1 MSKTKYNQ
9 KQTNLTTRQKAIIQM
24 LTQFTTEYPATISLL
39 SERLHCSS
47 RTVLR
52 EMPIVENWLKEH
64 KFSFFRKPGVGVI
77 LNEDADTKQQI
88 FDVLEETEKNISFG
102 KEERRKWILGELLYA
117 KDPLKSYYFT
127 KKYKISEGTFSH
139 DLDFLSQWLQ
149 KYELEIVRKSG
160 IGIFVEGT
168 ESAFRQ
174 AIANA
179 VYEFM
184 SEKEILDMLCGHK
197 ENKKD
202 VSVPIKYR
210 DMYLLDHTILQTVE
224 LVLSD
229 VEKSLQ
235 IQYPDS
241 AYIGLLVHISLAVK
255 RLQNK
260 EIIHMETERLHMLKQ
275 YPEYTVAQE
284 IAKGIDK
291 MFQLHLP
298 EDEIG
303 YIALHC
309 IHTNIWYDET
319 DVSVDNMQMRQCVKN
334 MVMAMQKEL
343 MAEYPVVLLQNE
355 TIILDLCQYMTAL
368 LHRLTFHI
376 PIQNAQLSVFRERY
390 ENIYQAT
397 IKSCTH
403 LKPLTKGA
411 TISAEEIGYIAMYF
425 CTALEKQQNQIQK
438 IPVVVV
444 CPTGF
449 GTSKM
454 LAVHLQKT
462 FPELDIKEIVSIFR
476 VDTAQLKKDGI
487 RLVIST
493 VHLDIDFLHIQVN
506 PILLEQDKIALRKM
520 LSTLPMASSIQKNKK
535 TLLQKQDI
543 LQITQWGQEIVDF
556 LDNIKWLTISSIT
569 KKEDL
574 VAYGAK
580 LFAKDLAEQTK
591 IVSDLQKRETLA
603 STYIGEFQMLLL
615 HCRTQGVAH
624 CCFGYIKLQNPF
636 FHKEGMI
643 QGAIVMLIPEKANQI
658 CVEIIQHISGE
669 LIENEALFQAIQQKG
684 EKELQQET
692 EKSLIQYY
700 QKMILKR
707 LECVT

>member
-1 MSKTKYNQ
+1 MRNMEYNP
-9 KQTNLTTRQKAIIQM
+9 TTLTTRQKTIIQM

-39 SERLHCSS
+39 SEKLHCSS

-52 EMPIVENWLKEH
+52 EMPIIEKWLKEH
-64 KFSFFRKPGVGVI
+64 EFSFFRKPGIGVI
-77 LNEDADTKQQI
+77 LNEDAATKQQI
-88 FDVLEETEKNISFG
+88 FDMLEETEKNILFG
-102 KEERRKWILGELLYA
+102 KEERRKRILGELLYA
-117 KDPLKSYYFT
+117 KEPLKSYYFT
-127 KKYKISEGTFSH
+127 KKYKISERTFSH
-139 DLDFLSQWLQ
+139 DLDFLNQWLQ
-149 KYELEIVRKSG
+149 KYQVEIVRKSG
-160 IGIFVEGT
+160 IGVFAQGT

-184 SEKEILDMLCGHK
+184 SEKEILYLLCGHQ

-210 DMYLLDHTILQTVE
+210 DIYLLDHAILQSVE
-224 LVLSD
+224 MVLSD
-229 VEKSLQ
+229 VEKVLQ
-235 IQYPDS
+235 IQYLDS
-241 AYIGLLVHISLAVK
+241 MYIGLLVHISLAVK
-255 RLQNK
+255 RLQNG
-260 EIIHMETERLHMLKQ
+260 ETIHMETERLLMLKQ
-275 YPEYTVAQE
+275 HPEYVIAQE
-284 IAKGIDK
+284 IAKGIDT

-309 IHTNIWYDET
+309 VHTDIWYDET
-319 DVSVDNMQMRQCVKN
+319 AISVDNMQMRQCVKN

-355 TIILDLCQYMTAL
+355 NIILDLCQYITSL

-376 PIQNAQLSVFRERY
+376 PIQNTQLSVFRKQY

-397 IKSCTH
+397 VQCCNY

-411 TISAEEIGYIAMYF
+411 EISPEEIGYIAMYF

-462 FPELDIKEIVSIFR
+462 FPELDIKDIVSIFR
-476 VDTAQLKKDGI
+476 INTEQLKKDGI

-493 VHLDIDFLHIQVN
+493 VHLDIDFLYIQVN
-506 PILLEQDKIALRKM
+506 PILSEQDKIALRNM
-520 LSTLPMASSIQKNKK
+520 LSTLPMASSIPKNKK
-535 TLLQKQDI
+535 TLLQKQDV
-543 LQITQWGQEIVDF
+543 LQITKWGQEIFD
-556 LDNIKWLTISSIT
+556 LIDNIKWNIISHIT

-574 VAYGAK
+574 IENAAK
-580 LFAKDLAEQTK
+580 LFAKGLENQAM
-591 IVSDLQKRETLA
+591 IISDLQKRETVA
-603 STYIGEFQMLLL
+603 STYISEFQMLLL
-615 HCRTQGVAH
+615 HCKTQGITH
-624 CCFGYIKLQNPF
+624 GCFGYIKLKTPF

-643 QGAIVMLIPEKANQI
+643 QGAIVMLIPENDNQV
-658 CVEIIQHISGE
+658 CMEIMQYMSGE
-669 LIENEALFQAIQQKG
+669 LIENEALFEAIQQKG
-684 EKELQQET
+684 EMEFHQET
-692 EKSLIQYY
+692 EKSLLQYY
-700 QKMILKR
+700 QKMLLKR